1 MSVHVRPVATVDACR
16 LAQTSEQGSGHA
28 AALFG
33 KRGWLSH
40 QPPAFRHR
48 ILSMARPVQATRG
61 AWIFAVND
69 PPGGIYGIVSGG
81 IGIEGIGPY
90 NLPRLGH
97 VLRSGDWFGHSPILS
112 GGGNR
117 VQGMRALEDSELVY
131 VPLAPLRALI
141 TEDPVA
147 ARCVGQMADG
157 GSILATRVISDLL
170 IPSVPQRI
178 AAVLLRVTGAEHG
191 IEPHHPD
198 GFLVTQ
204 TDLGE
209 MANVS
214 RSNVNRVLG
223 DFARQGWITKHYQ
236 RLRVRDVAALQA
248 FAASQV

>member
-1 MSVHVRPVATVDACR
+1 MSLQARPVATARACG
-16 LAQTSEQGSGHA
+16 LTQSSGHGFNHA
-28 AALFG
+28 AALFS
-33 KRGWLSH
+33 KRGWLSN
-40 QPPAFRHR
+40 QPPAFQHR
-48 ILSMARPVQATRG
+48 ILSMARSVQATRG

-81 IGIEGIGPY
+81 IGIEGTGPY

-97 VLRSGDWFGHSPILS
+97 VLRSGDWFGHGPILS
-112 GGGNR
+112 SGDNR
-117 VQGMRALEDSELVY
+117 AQGMRALEDSELVY
-131 VPLAPLRALI
+131 VPLVPLRALI
-141 TEDPVA
+141 SEDSVA
-147 ARCVGQMADG
+147 ARCVGQMADA
-157 GSILATRVISDLL
+157 GSILGTRVISDLL
-170 IPSVPQRI
+170 IPAVPQRI
-178 AAVLLRVTGAEHG
+178 AAVLLRVTAAEDG

-198 GFLVTQ
+198 GFLITQ